1 MKITEH
7 VEQLLREGRKPRELI
22 ELRFPKSVVTKVYR
36 RLKGEKATLKAKAPE
51 GAAQVET
58 PLPTLPESP
67 ETIATIWQKVESMT
81 SDLRRMDSLIQELSE
96 VMTVITAAQEFGNYR
111 RDTCP
116 HQKEGICTLW
126 TWPSQGEI
134 PRDIGEPVA
143 QEDKKAEWRIQ
154 PSPLYCVLCPI
165 PFEDRLDDV
174 EAKLLTNPLSGAR
187 DITCQSCGSKGLIA
201 AKIKCTK
208 CDHKTYFGWWPKKE

>member
-1 MKITEH
+1 MKVTEH
-7 VEQLLREGRKPRELI
+7 VRHLLRQGHKPKELVA
-22 ELRFPKSVVTKVYR
+22 LGFSKRVVTR
-36 RLKGEKATLKAKAPE
+36 EHHRLKEERASAQTKVPAATAEAETRL
-51 GAAQVET
+51 ET
-58 PLPTLPESP
+58 PPESP
-67 ETIATIWQKVESMT
+67 KTMATIWQKVQSMAR
-81 SDLRRMDSLIQELSE
+81 DIQRIDSLIQALSE
-96 VMTVITAAQEFGNYR
+96 VTTMITAAQEFGNYR